1 MAIEITGNKLS
12 FDGVE
17 FKQGDVTASKDFEL
31 KRKSDTGIPIK
42 RLRAFE
48 SSSTFIDMNRA
59 AGRQRNKFGSK
70 LNKGE
75 TLDVFVK
82 DTYEAFHIDP
92 FLISI
97 GPKANIPIEL
107 TGSISTQTDG
117 VTQTSA
123 FLNGFTGFDQD
134 NYGFILDNGLITT
147 GIITA
152 DNALSVAPGTS
163 LIYGALG
170 TIGGS
175 GNAAETSQDIVIQPN
190 TTTTIN
196 VSDENP
202 SYTIAAGINYTI
214 SVGADVTIVSSNQT
228 FTGGDIGDTG
238 VEILDEEVVVGPDTT
253 VGTGGVAFTQII
265 STNTIAGAGT
275 TTLNV
280 TDENLSITINEGIE
294 YTIPAGSNVTIINAN
309 QTFTGGTIG
318 ETGVQ
323 INEEEVVVS
332 PDTTVG
338 TGGVSFTQIISTHT
352 VAGAGATTLNVT
364 DENLSITINDDINY
378 TIPTGSNVTIINS
391 NQQFTGGT
399 VTDITV
405 TGDTLVEGEIAVGWD
420 NDIPITASLTLSNA
434 VHGMG
439 RQVLV
444 KSGSN
449 PLYGV
454 DIATSMEPDHPLYG
468 LPSNAGQYRATS
480 PAGAITLELPSASV
494 GMSFDII
501 SKQSYSGT
509 NPNPNTLMAPTILV
523 TPNDSEKF
531 IFNIAGASG
540 TIGKGIQLVSQSMQP
555 GARLHVTCQ
564 NEASWSV
571 IQMNGPWTD
580 EA

>member
-92 FLISI
+92 FLVSI

-175 GNAAETSQDIVIQPN
+175 GNTAETSQDIVIQPN

-238 VEILDEEVVVGPDTT
+238 VEINEEEIVIGPDTT
-253 VGTGGVAFTQII
+253 VGTGGVAFTQVI
-265 STNTIAGAGT
+265 STNTI
-275 TTLNV
+275 
-280 TDENLSITINEGIE
+280 
-294 YTIPAGSNVTIINAN
+294 
-309 QTFTGGTIG
+309 
-318 ETGVQ
+318 
-323 INEEEVVVS
+323 
-332 PDTTVG
+332 
-338 TGGVSFTQIISTHT
+338 
-352 VAGAGATTLNVT
+352 AGAGATTLNVT
-364 DENLSITINDDINY
+364 NENLSVTINQGIEY
-378 TIPTGSNVTIINS
+378 TIPYGSNVTIINS
-391 NQQFTGGT
+391 NQTFTGGT
-399 VTDITV
+399 VDDLTV
-405 TGDTLVEGEIAVGWD
+405 TGNTSLTDLEVEGSIDQVFT
-420 NDIPITASLTLSNA
+420 NNVPITSSLTLTN
-434 VHGMG
+434 VTHGMG
-439 RQVLV
+439 RQLLVRSGSTPVYTSGASEGLPTLPYPNGGRYIANPAGEFVLTLPAADIGLSFHIIN
-444 KSGSN
+444 KGGFSSFNLPGYGFQGPPSIKISPSGSN
-449 PLYGV
+449 
-454 DIATSMEPDHPLYG
+454 
-468 LPSNAGQYRATS
+468 
-480 PAGAITLELPSASV
+480 
-494 GMSFDII
+494 
-501 SKQSYSGT
+501 
-509 NPNPNTLMAPTILV
+509 
-523 TPNDSEKF
+523 KF
-531 IFNIAGASG
+531 IYGAGGSAGVAGKAIINHSSSFSNGDYVVVSCVSIDNWMIQQLGG
-540 TIGKGIQLVSQSMQP
+540 T
-555 GARLHVTCQ
+555 
-564 NEASWSV
+564 
-571 IQMNGPWTD
+571 WTD